1 MSVILIGFM
10 GAGKSTVAKAL
21 SADYIDLDRVIERQI
36 QRSIA
41 SYFEEFGEAQF
52 RVLEG
57 EVLAAV
63 SYTHLTLPTKA

>member
-36 QRSIA
+36 QLSIA
-41 SYFEEFGEAQF
+41 SYFE
-52 RVLEG
+52 
-57 EVLAAV
+57 
-63 SYTHLTLPTKA
+63 